1 MLEAMGLETG
11 IDIEGLIAVRELV
24 HRALPGVV
32 QHGAIAKAGLPK
44 NFHVPSVAQAA
55 E

>member
-1 MLEAMGLETG
+1 MLEAMGFDTG
-11 IDIEGLIAVRELV
+11 IDIERLIAVREFV
-24 HRALPGVV
+24 HSVLPNVV

-44 NFHVPSVAQAA
+44 NFHRVSMAQAA

>member
-1 MLEAMGLETG
+1 MGFETG
-11 IDIEGLIAVRELV
+11 IDIDRLIKVREFV
-24 HRALPGVV
+24 HTVLPNIA

-44 NFHVPSVAQAA
+44 NFHSAPIAQAA